1 MIKVVKYLEKIIRMK
16 GLCLY
21 LVCLQE
27 LKESIDVVFGD
38 VVNNFFFIL
47 YKFYDYLGNIQFDF
61 FFYLNEN
68 QNCYYVLSQ
77 ILRIIII
84 QEWLKF
90 FVNVLIV
97 LIGIILKFC
106 IFCVNWVWKKLMYLV
121 MYRVFFLFFLI
132 MQVCRIL

>member
-1 MIKVVKYLEKIIRMK
+1 MK

-97 LIGIILKFC
+97 LIVLYFLCELGLEE
-106 IFCVNWVWKKLMYLV
+106 VNVFGYV
-121 MYRVFFLFFLI
+121 QSVFFVFFNYVG
-132 MQVCRIL
+132 MQNIVSFFKDFNYVGFFFFIV

>member
-1 MIKVVKYLEKIIRMK
+1 MK

-90 FVNVLIV
+90 YVNVLIV
-97 LIGIILKFC
+97 LIVLYFLCELGLEEVDVFGY
-106 IFCVNWVWKKLMYLV
+106 VQS
-121 MYRVFFLFFLI
+121 VFFVFFNYVG
-132 MQVCRIL
+132 MQNIVSFFKDFNYVGFFFFIV